1 MQSAKLWVNGQ
12 SGEVAEVDQIFLDW
26 LGASTA
32 PEAVLD
38 DLLTPVDNDSTSML
52 AQIHEQLQ
60 LDELQYLKAKPT
72 FKLDHVDQMLCFINV
87 DKQEL
92 NGVLPLTLFPVK
104 PSLQIPEDYFNNL
117 PPELFDSITD
127 FILLCAPDF
136 TIRRANVAAKSVYGG
151 FREIEGEK
159 CYTILRGKDSP
170 CKDCP
175 LPQTLAK
182 GTMVPMEYYD
192 SSTREF
198 LETRTYPH
206 VDNGGYWTGFTLINR
221 VISHRREQ
229 EGETVQNKKLQALGR
244 MASGIAHD
252 FNNMLAIILG
262 QAQLL
267 KAKMD
272 DSLYM
277 KNLQTI
283 EKAAIDSTDIIRR
296 LQDFTRKRDQD
307 DHPAFEEINVNA
319 LLDDVVNYAT
329 TRTSRL
335 QKQRG
340 VHIKFETQ
348 FGDVNSIEGNKSHL
362 RSALLNMVLNAI
374 DALEIGGVISIWT
387 QQLGNRV
394 EIGIE
399 DTGIGMSKE
408 VQERIFD
415 PFFTTKGE
423 KGNGLGLSEVYG
435 IINQHNGSIEVES
448 TLGEGTT
455 MLLYLP
461 ILHNKSQ
468 S

>member
-1 MQSAKLWVNGQ
+1 MQSAKLWVDAK
-12 SGEVAEVDQIFLDW
+12 SGKITEADQNFLEW
-26 LGASTA
+26 INASAT
-32 PEAVLD
+32 PEKV
-38 DLLTPVDNDSTSML
+38 
-52 AQIHEQLQ
+52 
-60 LDELQYLKAKPT
+60 LDELLIPQDNSSMLDRVIQLRDQEELRVLKARPN
-72 FKLDHVDQMLCFINV
+72 FPLDQVKQILCFING
-87 DKQEL
+87 ETHEF
-92 NGVLPLTLFPVK
+92 NGVMPLTLFPVK
-104 PSLQIPEDYFNNL
+104 TDTQPNQAYLDNL
-117 PPELFDSITD
+117 PPELFDLITD
-127 FILLCAPDF
+127 FILICAPDF
-136 TIRRANVAAKSVYGG
+136 TIRRANIAAKSVYGG
-151 FREIEGEK
+151 FRAIEGEK
-159 CYTILRGKDSP
+159 CYKILRGRETP

-175 LPQTLAK
+175 LPNTLAK
-182 GTMVPMEYYD
+182 GTMIPMEYYD

-206 VDNGGYWTGFTLINR
+206 LDTDGFWTGFTLINR

-267 KAKMD
+267 KAKMG

-307 DHPAFEEINVNA
+307 DHPAFETIDMNS
-319 LLDDVVNYAT
+319 LLEDVVNYAS

-348 FGDVNSIEGNKSHL
+348 FGDVVGIEGNKSHL
-362 RSALLNMVLNAI
+362 RSALLNIVLNAI
-374 DALEIGGVISIWT
+374 DALEIGGVITIWT

-399 DTGIGMSKE
+399 DTGIGMTKE

-448 TLGEGTT
+448 TPSEGTT

-461 ILHNKSQ
+461 VMHSSAQ
-468 S
+468 Q